1 MSYIVVSIFD
11 HEDDAGNVHK
21 FLRDANLIDLNDS
34 AIVYKDE
41 GGKVHIKNE
50 TYLGKQVG
58 TLGGGLLGLL
68 IGGVLFPVGGLVIG
82 AIAGRLVGQK
92 ISTDIDQSFV
102 KDVTS
107 RLSPGNSALFI
118 IVRGETPQD
127 ALDTMKRYEG
137 DVYYTSVPAETE
149 TQLKQ
154 ALSGLEGKSLEEL
167 DSPDKRT

>member
-1 MSYIVVSIFD
+1 MSYIIVSIFD
-11 HEDDAGNVHK
+11 HEDDAGNVHN
-21 FLRDANLIDLNDS
+21 FLRDSNLIDLNDS

-41 GGKVHIKNE
+41 DGKVHIKNE
-50 TYLGKQVG
+50 TYMGKRVG

-82 AIAGRLVGQK
+82 AVAGRLIGKK
-92 ISTDIDQSFV
+92 ISADIGQDFI
-102 KDVTS
+102 KDVSS

-118 IVRGETPQD
+118 IVRGEAPRD
-127 ALDTMKRYEG
+127 ALDTMKKYEG
-137 DVYYTSVPAETE
+137 DVYYTSIPAETE

-167 DSPDKRT
+167 DSPDG

>member
-1 MSYIVVSIFD
+1 MSYIVVSVFD
-11 HEDDAGNVHK
+11 HEDDAGNVHN

-34 AIVYKDE
+34 AVVYKDK

-58 TLGGGLLGLL
+58 TLGGGMLGLL

-82 AIAGRLVGQK
+82 AVAGRLIGKKV
-92 ISTDIDQSFV
+92 SADIDQGFI

-107 RLSPGNSALFI
+107 RLSPGNSALFV
-118 IVRGETPQD
+118 IVRGDTPQD
-127 ALDTMKRYEG
+127 ALDTMKKYEG

-149 TQLKQ
+149 TQLRQ
-154 ALSGLEGKSLEEL
+154 ALSGFEGKPLEEL
-167 DSPDKRT
+167 GTTQE